1 MMHKL
6 LEPMKSSIDEKIELE
21 HEAARVFMRLY
32 QHKFGVKMRHIWHN
46 EPAKPDV
53 SCYLEQQRL
62 DLEIAHLYGSEAE
75 AMKILGRELK
85 GGTLE
90 ALHSLAELP
99 VAERLLQALDRLIT
113 NKAQKRYDSEKVWL
127 VIRNAHPYW
136 HAQELEQTPHL
147 LKIPATHPFE
157 QIWLVADMT
166 GQAGLLPLYPL
177 SLAQHLNGKIA

>member
-1 MMHKL
+1 
-6 LEPMKSSIDEKIELE
+6 MKSSIDEKIELE
-21 HEAARVFMRLY
+21 HQAAKLFMRLY

-53 SCYLEQQRL
+53 SCYLEQQKL

-90 ALHSLAELP
+90 ALQSLEQWP
-99 VAERLLQALDRLIT
+99 VAERLLQALDKLII
-113 NKAQKRYDSEKVWL
+113 NKAQKSYDSDKVWL
-127 VIRNAHPYW
+127 VIRNAHPDW

-147 LKIPATHPFE
+147 LQIPPKHPFE

-166 GQAGLLPLYPL
+166 GQAGLVPLYPL
-177 SLAQHLNGKIA
+177 TLTNDQREQNL

>member
-1 MMHKL
+1 
-6 LEPMKSSIDEKIELE
+6 MKSSVVEKIALE

-32 QHKFGVKMRHIWHN
+32 QQKFGIKMRHIWHN

-90 ALHSLAELP
+90 ALQSLDQWP
-99 VAERLLQALDRLIT
+99 VADRLLRALDKLII
-113 NKAQKRYDSEKVWL
+113 NKAQKSYDSEKVWL
-127 VIRNAHPYW
+127 VIRNAHPDW
-136 HAQELEQTPHL
+136 HAEELEQTPEL
-147 LKIPATHPFE
+147 LQIPAVHPFE

-166 GQAGLLPLYPL
+166 GLAGLVPLYPV
-177 SLAQHLNGKIA
+177 AAPVQPAVEQD

>member
-1 MMHKL
+1 
-6 LEPMKSSIDEKIELE
+6 MKSSIDEKIELE
-21 HEAARVFMRLY
+21 HQAAKLFMRLY

-53 SCYLEQQRL
+53 SCYLEQQKL

-90 ALHSLAELP
+90 ALQSLEQWP
-99 VAERLLQALDRLIT
+99 VAERLLQALDKLII
-113 NKAQKRYDSEKVWL
+113 NKAQKSYDSDKVWL
-127 VIRNAHPYW
+127 VIRNAHPDW

-147 LKIPATHPFE
+147 LEIPPKHPFE

-166 GQAGLLPLYPL
+166 GQAGLVPLYPL
-177 SLAQHLNGKIA
+177 TLTNDQKEQNL